1 MNKILNLFD
10 EQIVAKI
17 IKERVLPQYP
27 DFSGIKKIEIHPYK
41 KYIWESTYHVVLE
54 YKVAFI
60 AKDKKIKVLPI
71 ICTAHSDEPRKNVYI
86 SLKFLWSRGFNKGN
100 LTIPHPLFYSNFYRA
115 AFYRGVK
122 GVNLYQFIRE
132 KNFTEIERIIPL
144 AARWFAK
151 LHKLPIDGAKNFN
164 KENSRIATVI
174 PGSKHVINRVRE
186 HAPQYLEA
194 YEKIYQIL
202 DNEEKKIFK
211 STKKRWLIH
220 GDAHPENVIKV
231 SDKKI
236 ALIDF
241 TDICLADFARD
252 LGAFI
257 QQIEFMGQRKIGNDE
272 YIAKLKK
279 LFLDSYLKDAKI
291 KLDNALRKRI
301 DNYYHWTALRT
312 ASFFLL
318 KSQPEPERA
327 HGLLVKICQDMKLDC
342 QV

>member
-1 MNKILNLFD
+1 MNKIYNLLD
-10 EQIVAKI
+10 EKIVSKI

-27 DFSGIKKIEIHPYK
+27 DFSAIKKIEIHPYK
-41 KYIWESTYHVVLE
+41 KYIWESTYHIVIE
-54 YKVAFI
+54 YKTSFI
-60 AKDKKIKVLPI
+60 NSDKKIKVLPI

-122 GVNLYQFIRE
+122 GVNLYQFIKE
-132 KNFTEIERIIPL
+132 KNYVEIERIIPL

-151 LHKLPIDGAKNFN
+151 LHKLPPADAKNFN
-164 KENSRIATVI
+164 KKNSRIATVI
-174 PGSKHVINRVRE
+174 PGSKHVIDRVSE

-194 YEKIYQIL
+194 YQKIYQIL
-202 DNEEKKIFK
+202 DNEEKKFFK
-211 STKKRWLIH
+211 STKQRWLIH

-252 LGAFI
+252 LGAFL
-257 QQIEFMGQRKIGNDE
+257 QQIEFMGQRKLGDE
-272 YIAKLKK
+272 QYIAKLKK
-279 LFLDSYLKDAKI
+279 LFLESYLKDAKI
-291 KLDNALRKRI
+291 KLDDSLQKRI
-301 DNYYHWTALRT
+301 NAYYNWTSLRT
-312 ASFFLL
+312 ASFFLM
-318 KSQPEPERA
+318 KSNPEPERA
-327 HGLLVKICQDMKLDC
+327 HGLLVKICQDMRIDC
-342 QV
+342 DV